1 MDKQGWVR
9 LYRKLNQSDM
19 YKELNSVQR
28 DVLIQCLL
36 MANHAE
42 KEWEWKGKICKC
54 QPGQLKT
61 SLEGI
66 RKNCA
71 KGTTIKMVRTALKK
85 LEKWHF
91 MANEGAKQGRL
102 ITICNWKSYQGTS
115 GKEGKAAGKIRA
127 NVGQDKGRI
136 GATNKKDKNVK
147 NEKKRTY
154 AEFVSLTRHEY
165 EKLVQQ
171 YSERDTK
178 KMISKLDNYKG
189 ALGKTYDSDYRA
201 ILNWVAGE
209 VQNGRPGKNMVVF

>member
-1 MDKQGWVR
+1 MDNGWIK
-9 LYRKLNQSDM
+9 LHRKLSQSDM

-36 MANHAE
+36 MANHTE
-42 KEWEWKGKICKC
+42 KEWEWKGKIHKC
-54 QPGQLKT
+54 QPGQFKT
-61 SLEGI
+61 SSEGI

-71 KGTTIKMVRTALKK
+71 KGTTVKMVRTALKK
-85 LEKWHF
+85 LERWQF
-91 MANEGAKQGRL
+91 LAYEGAKQGRI
-102 ITICNWKSYQGTS
+102 ITIINWDTYQAEKQ
-115 GKEGKAAGKIRA
+115 KEGKEVGRIRA

-171 YSERDTK
+171 YGEGDTK

-189 ALGKTYDSDYRA
+189 AHGKTYDSDYRA

-209 VQNGRPGKNMVVF
+209 VQNGRPRKNMVVF